1 MAELEAKLETKME
14 AAEAGK
20 GSLYL
25 GDAIEFFLRSK
36 RSGGRSEKTVNDY
49 RKKLEL
55 FQRWVSGQD
64 YDVSLEQADA
74 DAIEAYV
81 VYLKDGRSMADSSRK
96 NHLDVL
102 RSFFKTV
109 SKRLK
114 VPDPSAELDE
124 VRFYQKVPSRS
135 FLTKREADLLLAAI
149 DEKKPL
155 GARDHALFST
165 MLYAGLR
172 IEEVTN
178 LEVEDLRLSCGEE
191 EIRVAYGK
199 GNKERRIPVNEK
211 LRRSLRR
218 YLRVRDKLIPAQSGS
233 PLPHLFLNNKGG
245 RVSENTVRRTLYKY
259 VRKSGIRK
267 TDVKPHDLRRTFA
280 TWFLQENPDQARELA
295 ELMGHSDLSQV
306 MKYALSDEKRARAG
320 VAKL

>member
-1 MAELEAKLETKME
+1 MAELDTKME

-20 GSLYL
+20 EPLYL

-49 RKKLEL
+49 HKKLEL
-55 FQRWVSGQD
+55 FQRWVSRDD
-64 YDVSLEQADA
+64 YDVPLEQADA

-81 VYLKDGRSMADSSRK
+81 VYLKDSRSMADSSRK

-114 VPDPSAELDE
+114 VPDPSADLDE
-124 VRFYQKVPSRS
+124 VRFHQKVPSRS
-135 FLTKREADLLLAAI
+135 FLTKREANLLLAAI

-155 GARDHALFST
+155 GARDNALFST

-178 LEVEDLRLSCGEE
+178 LEVNDLRLSRDEE

-218 YLRVRDKLIPAQSGS
+218 YLRLRDELIPALTE
-233 PLPHLFLNNKGG
+233 PTLPHFFVNSKGK
-245 RVSENTVRRTLYKY
+245 RLTENTVSRTLYKY